1 MDVEKVERKEVAVD
15 DDGRV
20 RTGTVWTATTHAIT
34 AVIGSGV
41 LALPW
46 SVAQMGWVLG
56 PIALVGCAYIT
67 YYTAVLLC
75 DCYRTPDPV
84 HGKRNY
90 TYMDVVRSCLG
101 PRDVVVCGIAQY
113 AILWGAMVGYT
124 ITTATSIMS
133 VVRTNCHHYKGE
145 NASCGASGTMYMVL
159 FGLAE
164 VVLSQCPSLEG
175 VTLISVVAA
184 VMSFTYSFVGLFL
197 SAAKVASHGA
207 AHGTLLGVRVG
218 AGGVTASTKAWHFL
232 QALGNIAFAYTYSML
247 LIEIQDTVKSPPSEN
262 VTMKRASLYGIGVT
276 TVFYV
281 SIGCVGYA
289 AFGNAAPG
297 NVLTGFLEPFW
308 LVDIAN
314 VAVVIHLVGAYQ
326 VYAQPVFAC
335 YEKWLASRWPESA
348 FFHREYAVPLGG
360 GRAVRFTL
368 CKLVLR
374 TAFVAV
380 TTVVSLVLPFFNAVL
395 GLLGAVAFWPLTVY
409 FPVTMYMAQ
418 AKVQRGSR
426 KWVALQALNVG
437 ALVVSLLAAVGSV
450 ADMVQ
455 RLRHVTIFQ
464 TQL

>member
-56 PIALVGCAYIT
+56 PIALVVCAYIT

-133 VVRTNCHHYKGE
+133 VVRTNCHHYKGPD
-145 NASCGASGTMYMVL
+145 ATCGSSGTMYMVL

-308 LVDIAN
+308 LV
-314 VAVVIHLVGAYQ
+314 
-326 VYAQPVFAC
+326 YAQPVFAC

-450 ADMVQ
+450 ADMAQ